1 MGSMCSTIAKQPTKI
16 LLLGL
21 DGAGNKNNSY
31 TGKSWFFKCSLW
43 YAGLIKI
50 GCTLFLKGKTS
61 LLYTLKGNNDPI
73 SPTVGFNVEIV
84 ESLEGVFFELF
95 DVEGTKQVRQLWI
108 HHIKN
113 TKGNYSIS

>member
-1 MGSMCSTIAKQPTKI
+1 M
-16 LLLGL
+16 
-21 DGAGNKNNSY
+21 
-31 TGKSWFFKCSLW
+31 
-43 YAGLIKI
+43 
-50 GCTLFLKGKTS
+50 
-61 LLYTLKGNNDPI
+61 LYTLKGNNDPI

-84 ESLEGVFFELF
+84 EPLEGVFFELF

>member
-1 MGSMCSTIAKQPTKI
+1 MGSMCSVLSKQPAKI
-16 LLLGL
+16 LLLGI

-61 LLYTLKGNNDPI
+61 LLYTLKGNNDTI
-73 SPTVGFNVEIV
+73 SPTVGFNVETV
-84 ESLEGVFFELF
+84 EPLEGVFFELF
-95 DVEGTKQVRQLWI
+95 DVGGTEKVRNLWI
-108 HHIKN
+108 HHIVN